1 VDQVG
6 VPQPQ
11 EVPALQVILYLLLII
26 SNYSGVNEEFM
37 KYSEGDVWRITVD
50 ERLDEKIVRFLVAE
64 MKKGVDIGVVIDEE
78 IWDEEE
84 EFIITSDDLSWIR
97 HKGEECY
104 NCWSLVKEAWGIY
117 PKLAP
122 VWSALAEG
130 QVYLSGSFEMVKVA
144 NSFVIKRNPKKRT
157 FIRVDTRP
165 EIKDDLKWLYNEVLT
180 RGKMDAY

>member
-1 VDQVG
+1 MDQVG
-6 VPQPQ
+6 VPQP
-11 EVPALQVILYLLLII
+11 EKVSSLQVILYLLFII
-26 SNYSGVNEEFM
+26 VINSWMNEVMM

-64 MKKGVDIGVVIDEE
+64 MKKGIDIGVVIDEE
-78 IWDEEE
+78 IWDDEE
-84 EFIITSDDLSWIR
+84 EFIITSDDLSWIH

-104 NCWSLVKEAWGIY
+104 NCWSLVKEAWGIH

-122 VWSALAEG
+122 EWSELHEG

-144 NSFVIKRNPKKRT
+144 NSFVIKRNPKKRI

-165 EIKDDLKWLYNEVLT
+165 EIKDDLKWLYNEVIT

>member
-1 VDQVG
+1 MDQVG
-6 VPQPQ
+6 VPQP
-11 EVPALQVILYLLLII
+11 EKVSSLQVILYLLLII
-26 SNYSGVNEEFM
+26 SINSWINEVMM
-37 KYSEGDVWRITVD
+37 KYSEGDIWRITVD

-78 IWDEEE
+78 IWDDEE
-84 EFIITSDDLSWIR
+84 EFIITSDDLSWIH

-104 NCWSLVKEAWGIY
+104 NCWSLVKEAWGIH

-122 VWSALAEG
+122 EWSELHEG

-165 EIKDDLKWLYNEVLT
+165 EIKDDLKWLYNEVIT